1 MHFTDDDW
9 KGGRSKC
16 ASSMNDTNAQMD
28 RVEINRSI
36 MEINFKKEKLQRE
49 IDAMN
54 AHIQHLVALR
64 EMKQFDETPL
74 FDEMFG
80 GWWCK
85 LMINW
90 FGW

>member
-1 MHFTDDDW
+1 
-9 KGGRSKC
+9 
-16 ASSMNDTNAQMD
+16 MNDTNAQMD

-74 FDEMFG
+74 FDQMFG
-80 GWWCK
+80 G
-85 LMINW
+85 
-90 FGW
+90 

>member
-1 MHFTDDDW
+1 
-9 KGGRSKC
+9 
-16 ASSMNDTNAQMD
+16 MNDTNAQMD

-74 FDEMFG
+74 FDQIFG
-80 GWWCK
+80 G
-85 LMINW
+85 
-90 FGW
+90 

>member
-1 MHFTDDDW
+1 
-9 KGGRSKC
+9 
-16 ASSMNDTNAQMD
+16 MD

-74 FDEMFG
+74 FDQMFG
-80 GWWCK
+80 G
-85 LMINW
+85 
-90 FGW
+90 

>member
-1 MHFTDDDW
+1 
-9 KGGRSKC
+9 
-16 ASSMNDTNAQMD
+16 MNNTNAQMD

-80 GWWCK
+80 G
-85 LMINW
+85 
-90 FGW
+90 